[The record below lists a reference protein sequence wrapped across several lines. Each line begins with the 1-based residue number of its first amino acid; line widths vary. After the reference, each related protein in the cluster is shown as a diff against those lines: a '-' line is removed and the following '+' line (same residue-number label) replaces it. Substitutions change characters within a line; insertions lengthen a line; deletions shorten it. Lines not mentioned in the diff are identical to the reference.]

1 MIKDGAHAVGGAQD
15 LGLRGADMITEPE
28 LDGEWDTA
36 QAAEVAEPLAPRER
50 AAAATARPWLWAL
63 GGVVAASAVWAGG
76 LYALGDRL
84 AAPPLSYR
92 ATKNLCADFRAEALS
107 GITGDLHKRPVNKE
121 VGHPAV
127 DAATCVMNNSPD
139 YPGDFFVYVGTAL
152 HKKADPSTEFGVPSV
167 DDLANVG
174 DQRTEELPD
183 LGERAVMTAW
193 AGDQGL
199 NLKVLDGGAV
209 FNIRVFATTF
219 AEKDGRPATDANA
232 VQAAMVQDMRE
243 LMAALKG

>member
-1 MIKDGAHAVGGAQD
+1 
-15 LGLRGADMITEPE
+15 MITEPE
-28 LDGEWDTA
+28 LDGAWDTA

-50 AAAATARPWLWAL
+50 AAAAATSRPWLWAL
-63 GGVVAASAVWAGG
+63 GGVVVASAVWAGG
-76 LYALGDRL
+76 LYALGDRM
-84 AAPPLSYR
+84 AAPALSYR
-92 ATKNLCADFRAEALS
+92 VTKNLCADFKAQSLS

-121 VGHPAV
+121 VSHPAV
-127 DAATCVMNNSPD
+127 DGATCVLNNVPD
-139 YPGDFFVYVGTAL
+139 YPGDFSVYVNTEL
-152 HKKADPSTEFGVPSV
+152 HKKTDPATEFGVPSV

-174 DQRTEELPD
+174 DPRTEEVPD

-209 FNIRVFATTF
+209 FSIRVFATTF

-243 LMAALKG
+243 LMAALKD